1 MKSFEMLNAF
11 RNGNAGQEKFVA
23 ELKDMITAM
32 LETAN
37 EMLSRV
43 PESVMMD
50 LSICAESI
58 QLNYEEYRQEG
69 QPKYTVSYYPNPDD
83 EEMVLAT
90 ENVNETECLDKF
102 KDFMYRRYGFEW
114 SYSIINFDETT
125 IILSGENDEK
135 KTEYLKN
142 HLKQAF
148 PDKTFN
154 IY

>member
-50 LSICAESI
+50 LSICADSI
-58 QLNYEEYRQEG
+58 ELCSREYHEEEQN
-69 QPKYTVSYYPNPDD
+69 KYTVSYYPD
-83 EEMVLAT
+83 EDSEDIVLAT
-90 ENVNETECLDKF
+90 ANVNETECLDKF

-114 SYSIINFDETT
+114 SYSIIKFDETA
-125 IILSGENDEK
+125 IILSGKNDEE

-148 PDKTFN
+148 PDKTLLFF
-154 IY
+154 